1 MTFRRKV
8 GNFDLERL
16 LEEDS
21 AEIPEEVKGESA
33 KECERHPEEC
43 ESPAEDKQPE
53 KEDLAEKIGEILGYA
68 AMGAGTGMLL
78 RYILGI

>member
-21 AEIPEEVKGESA
+21 AEIPEEVKGESTE
-33 KECERHPEEC
+33 ECEQNSEEC
-43 ESPAEDKQPE
+43 ESPAEDKQSE
-53 KEDLAEKIGEILGYA
+53 KEDLSEKIGKILGYA
-68 AMGAGTGMLL
+68 AMGAGAGMLL